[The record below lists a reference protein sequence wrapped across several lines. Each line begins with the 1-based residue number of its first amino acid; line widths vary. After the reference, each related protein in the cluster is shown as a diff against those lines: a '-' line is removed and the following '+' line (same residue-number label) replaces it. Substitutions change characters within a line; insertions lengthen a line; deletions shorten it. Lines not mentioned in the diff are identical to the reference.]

1 MSSQY
6 KKFVHTGRMRSISRT
21 YIASNAAGDAVRS
34 SKEGAAE
41 TVATRRRRT
50 EVNRILLVLHL
61 GVV

>member
-1 MSSQY
+1 
-6 KKFVHTGRMRSISRT
+6 MRSISRT